1 MNTAISWQNINITF
15 ILIGYRDVLKVSVFV
30 DYEWIFNKRLQPRGK

>member
-15 ILIGYRDVLKVSVFV
+15 ILTGYRDVLKVSVFV
-30 DYEWIFNKRLQPRGK
+30 DYVWIFNKRLQPRGN